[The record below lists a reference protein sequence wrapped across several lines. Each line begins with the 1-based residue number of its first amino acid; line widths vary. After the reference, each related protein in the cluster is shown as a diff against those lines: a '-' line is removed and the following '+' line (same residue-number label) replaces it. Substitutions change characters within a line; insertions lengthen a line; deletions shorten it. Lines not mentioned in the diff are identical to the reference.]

1 MVDLAAG
8 SLEPVE
14 GNRTAISWPAI
25 IGGAVVGAAVGLLL
39 FSLGIGFGLLSASP
53 SGGASPAALGTGAG
67 IWLIVVEW
75 VSAAFGGYIA
85 GRLRTKWVAVHTH
98 EVFFRDTAHGF
109 ITWALSTVIVFAL
122 GAFTASAI
130 VSGTAGV
137 VTTLASGAVQGAA
150 EGAASAG
157 PNALGGAAGYFT
169 DLLFRAPAAASA
181 TTPAPATGAAT
192 PPAPAAPSDTTAP
205 ASPAGASAAANSTA
219 TTANTATASTS
230 QTEASAILLHAVTAG
245 QLSADDRTYL
255 AQLVAART
263 GLSTTDAETRV
274 DAVMKQV
281 QDATTKAKDAADA
294 ARKAAAAASLLF
306 ALSLL
311 VGAFIASV
319 AAALGGRERDE
330 AEQMVEVTVR

>member
-1 MVDLAAG
+1 MVDLVAG
-8 SLEPVE
+8 TLEPVD

-39 FSLGIGFGLLSASP
+39 LSLGIGFGLLSASP
-53 SGGASPAALGTGAG
+53 SGGTSPAALGTGAA

-109 ITWALSTVIVFAL
+109 ITWALGTVIVFAL

-130 VSGTAGV
+130 LSGATGV
-137 VTTLASGAVQGAA
+137 VTSLASGAVQGAA
-150 EGAASAG
+150 SAA
-157 PNALGGAAGYFT
+157 PDALGGASGYFT
-169 DLLFRAPAAASA
+169 DLLFRSP
-181 TTPAPATGAAT
+181 
-192 PPAPAAPSDTTAP
+192 TTAP
-205 ASPAGASAAANSTA
+205 AAGNTPSPTPAPPASAPASPTGTPAAALASSSA
-219 TTANTATASTS
+219 TSTS
-230 QTEASAILLHAVTAG
+230 QTEASAILLHAVAAG

-255 AQLVAART
+255 AQLISSRT
-263 GLSTTDAETRV
+263 GMSTSDAEARV
-274 DAVMKQV
+274 DAVMTQV
-281 QDATTKAKDAADA
+281 QDATAKAKSAADT

-311 VGAFIASV
+311 IGAFIACV

-330 AEQMVEVTVR
+330 AEQMVETIVR